1 MLKFCSQKDT
11 NKKMRR
17 EAILGKKI
25 FSTQCQTKDL
35 QSKYK
40 EDSYKSVR
48 NSPFFRKKWLKN
60 LDTSSKKMCK
70 WPKAHEKIQVSIILS
85 GEQFKYTMRSHY
97 TALRL
102 ARTKKT
108 VTSIDKG
115 F

>member
-1 MLKFCSQKDT
+1 
-11 NKKMRR
+11 MRR

-60 LDTSSKKMCK
+60 LDRHFIKENVQMAKST
-70 WPKAHEKIQVSIILS
+70 
-85 GEQFKYTMRSHY
+85 
-97 TALRL
+97 
-102 ARTKKT
+102 
-108 VTSIDKG
+108 
-115 F
+115 